1 MIEVQ
6 VCLAILGVVLV
17 CLVVWIGTISS
28 RVERIEN
35 FITNETSDW
44 STMTL
49 IQLFKDNHRQDDEL
63 SNHTQELNNHTK
75 ALEALFER
83 TESLEKNKTNS
94 VKLS

>member
-1 MIEVQ
+1 MLEIQ

-17 CLVVWIGTISS
+17 CLAVWIGTISS

-49 IQLFKDNHRQDDEL
+49 IQLFKDSHRQDDEL
-63 SNHTQELNNHTK
+63 SNHTK

-83 TESLEKNKTNS
+83 TESLERNKTNS